1 MNKKFRFFDFF
12 IKSLIWLSGIFI
24 FTVLISI
31 IFFVFYKGLPSISWN
46 FLITAPSELDG
57 TIGILPMIIN
67 TIYIIVIT
75 LVISTPI
82 GIFSAIYLNEYAGKN
97 KLVKIIEFTTETLAG
112 IPSIIYG
119 LFGFAFFVVGLK
131 LGYSILSGA
140 FTLTIMILPTI
151 IRTVQEALK
160 TVPNMYREGALGLG
174 ATKLHIIRTI
184 LVPSAIP
191 GILTAI
197 ILSIGRI
204 VGESAA
210 LIFTAGLGYSLPSG
224 LFEHV
229 KSTGASLTVQLYQYA
244 IRGESLEIPFAIA
257 SILVIIVLVVNIT
270 TKVIAKS
277 FNRER

>member
-31 IFFVFYKGLPSISWN
+31 IFFVFYKGLPSISWK

>member
-97 KLVKIIEFTTETLAG
+97 KLVKFI
-112 IPSIIYG
+112 
-119 LFGFAFFVVGLK
+119 
-131 LGYSILSGA
+131 
-140 FTLTIMILPTI
+140 
-151 IRTVQEALK
+151 
-160 TVPNMYREGALGLG
+160 
-174 ATKLHIIRTI
+174 
-184 LVPSAIP
+184 
-191 GILTAI
+191 
-197 ILSIGRI
+197 
-204 VGESAA
+204 
-210 LIFTAGLGYSLPSG
+210 
-224 LFEHV
+224 
-229 KSTGASLTVQLYQYA
+229 
-244 IRGESLEIPFAIA
+244 
-257 SILVIIVLVVNIT
+257 
-270 TKVIAKS
+270 
-277 FNRER
+277 

>member
-1 MNKKFRFFDFF
+1 MNKKFRLFDFF
-12 IKSLIWLSGIFI
+12 IKSLIWISGILI

-31 IFFVFYKGLPSISWN
+31 IFFVFYRGLPSISWN

-67 TIYIIVIT
+67 TVYIIVIT

-140 FTLTIMILPTI
+140 LTLTIMILPTI

-184 LVPSAIP
+184 LVPSSIP

-224 LFEHV
+224 FFEHV
-229 KSTGASLTVQLYQYA
+229 KSTGATLTVQLYQYA

-257 SILVIIVLVVNIT
+257 SILVIIVLIVNIA

-277 FNRER
+277 FNKER